1 MLRFLRYNL
10 DNSLKSKGFWLE
22 KEAGFYDFNE
32 KYHSTVLKRISD
44 RK

>member
-22 KEAGFYDFNE
+22 KEGFYDFNE